1 MWKRYLTMLS
11 TAAAVGILALPA
23 GAQNY
28 GPSSARGIQQ
38 SDQDN
43 SEDNDQLAN
52 GMNLE
57 DQVPNDS
64 SVYAPDNDIMGQ
76 EQEASRAFDRD
87 YDNDSDQQDND
98 QASRGTNDEDLALNS
113 QQPDEGT
120 FDESQSGHDADSDDL
135 NR

>member
-64 SVYAPDNDIMGQ
+64 NVYAPDNDIMGQ

-87 YDNDSDQQDND
+87 YDNDSDRQSNA
-98 QASRGTNDEDLALNS
+98 QASGGTDDEDPAVTS
-113 QQPDEGT
+113 QQ
-120 FDESQSGHDADSDDL
+120 
-135 NR
+135 